1 VPDVPLKVGA
11 VKTNG
16 KLEDRAP
23 AREVLHDL
31 HLGLVDEGR
40 VALQD
45 RPGAAS
51 PCRTGDDALHSFG
64 LSREPERK
72 HQRAFAGSHSHF
84 AERRFY
90 VSGNDDGHDLLLQA
104 KV

>member
-1 VPDVPLKVGA
+1 MPDVSLKVGA

-90 VSGNDDGHDLLLQA
+90 AQNGQRTND
-104 KV
+104 